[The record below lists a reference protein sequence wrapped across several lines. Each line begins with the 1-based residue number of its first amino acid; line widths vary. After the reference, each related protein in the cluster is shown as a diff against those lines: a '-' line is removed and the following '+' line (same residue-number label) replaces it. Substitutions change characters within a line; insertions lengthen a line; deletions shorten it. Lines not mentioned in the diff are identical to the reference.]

1 MKNSIII
8 VGVQSNSKEYKLD
21 SIALSDVLTP
31 VPVLGLNQGRQ
42 TSEAELVRPTLS
54 FLLTCE
60 T

>member
-1 MKNSIII
+1 MNAW

-42 TSEAELVRPTLS
+42 TSEAIQELVRPTFS
-54 FLLTCE
+54 FLRV
-60 T
+60 